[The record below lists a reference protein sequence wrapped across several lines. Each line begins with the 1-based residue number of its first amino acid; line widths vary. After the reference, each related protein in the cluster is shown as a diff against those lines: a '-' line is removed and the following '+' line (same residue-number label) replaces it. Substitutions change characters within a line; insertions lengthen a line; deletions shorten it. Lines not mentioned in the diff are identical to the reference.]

1 MGDKTT
7 DAAKAASEQAA
18 KDAAA
23 AQAAKDAQALKDAAL
38 KDAAAK
44 EAEAKAA
51 AEAKAKADAEE
62 VARAAE
68 EAAAPKVITVAT
80 VVGQMV
86 NPLTGMVFDVGD
98 RVDVVNPDCWVLAQL
113 DAKKLVEI

>member
-23 AQAAKDAQALKDAAL
+23 AQAAKDAQAL

-113 DAKKLVEI
+113 GAKKLVEI

>member
-23 AQAAKDAQALKDAAL
+23 AQAAKDAQAL

>member
-18 KDAAA
+18 KDA
-23 AQAAKDAQALKDAAL
+23 QAL

>member
-23 AQAAKDAQALKDAAL
+23 AQAAKDAQALKE
-38 KDAAAK
+38 AAAK

-51 AEAKAKADAEE
+51 AEAKVKADAEE

>member
-23 AQAAKDAQALKDAAL
+23 AQAAKDAQAL

-68 EAAAPKVITVAT
+68 EAAAPKVIKVAT